1 MCRFLVY
8 KGRDA
13 RFKIRLSDLIVTP
26 VHSIIHQSFD
36 SRERLTEG
44 VVPAQLNAD
53 GDAAACD
60 HCSLLCL
67 EFCCMLTYIA

>member
-13 RFKIRLSDLIVTP
+13 RFKIRLSDLIVNP
-26 VHSIIHQSFD
+26 IHSIIHQSFD
-36 SRERLTEG
+36 CRERLTEG

-53 GDAAACD
+53 GT
-60 HCSLLCL
+60 HFTTS
-67 EFCCMLTYIA
+67 MLPIPVDVFASVT